1 PQRLGCRRHHRALH
15 LARVADGSRAI
26 VSRRAERPLSRHDQR
41 DRGACRLLADRPL
54 SLASRG
60 IAPAGYIKGMAVT
73 FALVCQKWR
82 AGDSAALAMAAPNSG
97 DDDGDALSWYDAE
110 FQALGMSNA
119 VPGLNTASP
128 VRAFARAGNAR
139 E

>member
-1 PQRLGCRRHHRALH
+1 

-26 VSRRAERPLSRHDQR
+26 VSRRAGLSPDTIN
-41 DRGACRLLADRPL
+41 AIAALA
-54 SLASRG
+54 ASSPIARYRWRQRG

-97 DDDGDALSWYDAE
+97 DDDADALSWYDAE